1 MKHIAVLT
9 TGGTIAM
16 AEDQVTK
23 GVNLRDPHSL
33 FSLQSLLQSYA
44 EITMESLFQLPSP
57 HITPKEMYSIAKR
70 VKELLDEPT
79 IDGVVITHGTDTLE
93 ETAYFLDLV
102 ISSDKPVVLTGA
114 MRSQNELGAD
124 GPYNLVQ
131 AIRVAASD
139 KAWGYGTLVVFQNE
153 IHTARD
159 VTKIDTS
166 SLDAFQS
173 PMVGPIGYL
182 TREEVCF
189 DRHISR
195 ENFLPL
201 RMPTNSVALI
211 KVVTG
216 ADHRMLDWIIQQD
229 YQGVVIEGFGQGN
242 LPPQMLSGIEKALL
256 HSIPVVLVS
265 RCLKGVVQDTYAYD
279 GGGKQLKEMGV
290 LFSKLSGPKARIKL
304 LLALPDLDLPSV
316 FT

>member
-1 MKHIAVLT
+1 MKRIAVLT

-16 AEDQVTK
+16 KEDQENR
-23 GVNLRDPHSL
+23 GVNFQEANSL
-33 FSLQSLLQSYA
+33 FSLQSLLQNYA

-57 HITPKEMYSIAKR
+57 HITPKEMYRIAER
-70 VKELLDEPT
+70 VKELLDQPT
-79 IDGVVITHGTDTLE
+79 VDGVVITHGTDTLE

-131 AIRVAASD
+131 AIRVAAS
-139 KAWGYGTLVVFQNE
+139 AQARGYGTLVVFQDE

-173 PMVGPIGYL
+173 PASGPVGYL
-182 TREEVCF
+182 TREKVCF
-189 DRHISR
+189 YRQITR
-195 ENFLPL
+195 EHFLPL
-201 RMPTNSVALI
+201 RMPTRSVALI
-211 KVVTG
+211 KAVAG
-216 ADHRMLDWIIQQD
+216 ADHRMLDWIVQQD
-229 YQGVVIEGFGQGN
+229 YQGIVIEAFGQGN
-242 LPPQMLSGIEKALL
+242 LPPQMSAGIQKALQ
-256 HSIPVVLVS
+256 HSLPVVLVS

-279 GGGKQLKEMGV
+279 GGGKQLKKMGV
-290 LFSKLSGPKARIKL
+290 LFSTLSGPKARIKL
-304 LLALPDLDLPSV
+304 MLALPDADLPSI
-316 FT
+316 FA